1 MDSGSRETRQVAT
14 AGPRPT
20 GGKGHKPRVVVVM
33 PAYNAARTL
42 AKTHGDLPREI
53 VDKVI
58 LVDDASQDDTVS
70 IARQLGLDVIVHV
83 QNKGYGGNQKTCY
96 IEALNQGADIVVMLH
111 PDNQYDATRIP
122 ALIGPILEGKADLV
136 LGSRLLSGRKATL
149 QGGMPLWKYVSNRFL
164 TLVENFAL
172 GTHLSEAHTG
182 FRAYSRRLLTT
193 IPFLLNS
200 DDFVFDS
207 EVIAQ
212 TVAFGFT
219 IAEVPVPTRYFP
231 EASSVN
237 FRRSV
242 IYGLA
247 TLNVSR
253 KFWLHK
259 RGFRRYPIFRKRLAS
274 VLSREY
280 KERIFGADDPDNASL
295 AGEVTDSPAQPAAG
309 TRA

>member
-1 MDSGSRETRQVAT
+1 MVTRSSNNVHGTADGYRPDGS
-14 AGPRPT
+14 
-20 GGKGHKPRVVVVM
+20 KGRKPRVVVVM

-42 AKTHGDLPREI
+42 ARTHGDLPKDI

-58 LVDDASQDDTVS
+58 LVDDASQDDTAS
-70 IARQLGLDVIVHV
+70 IARQLGLDVIVHI

-122 ALIGPILEGKADLV
+122 TMIAPILEGKADLV
-136 LGSRLLSGRKATL
+136 LGSRLLNGRSATL

-164 TLVENFAL
+164 TIVENFAL
-172 GTHLSEAHTG
+172 GTNLSEAHTG

-212 TVAFGFT
+212 TVAFGFK

-253 KFWLHK
+253 KVWLHRK
-259 RGFRRYPIFRKRLAS
+259 GIRRYPIFRKRLAN

-280 KERIFGADDPDNASL
+280 KDRIFGAESL
-295 AGEVTDSPAQPAAG
+295 TESTKAG
-309 TRA
+309 TRS